1 MYNVVLELGCTY
13 AACCAP
19 VSLSMPV
26 RSGSQNED
34 DMMTLMQVMV
44 VSADGN
50 YEGPARGSV
59 GVIDTQVE
67 ALGSRQT
74 GSDPNRLSPSRRG
87 TPYALFCSVYQSLQP
102 GPEVHFR

>member
-1 MYNVVLELGCTY
+1 
-13 AACCAP
+13 
-19 VSLSMPV
+19 MPV

-34 DMMTLMQVMV
+34 DMKTRMQVMV

-59 GVIDTQVE
+59 GVFDTQVE
-67 ALGSRQT
+67 ALRSRQT
-74 GSDPNRLSPSRRG
+74 QTRIVCLHLAEELPMLCSV
-87 TPYALFCSVYQSLQP
+87 LFCSVYQSLQP